1 MKRLLSPIIFAGVA
15 LVSGVASANHDAYW
29 NNNGLLLEV
38 SADPRDG
45 RDLVQ
50 VDATRADSLELVAL
64 NDVVYLRELTLHLS
78 DGRTIS
84 QHVGPVQPGAP
95 VEVSL
100 PQSCGAITSVELAY
114 GNPAWRAYDRS
125 DARLQIIPH
134 RAYSAPTA
142 YRAPIVYEPP
152 ANPQPAYPPT
162 PASIQGYP
170 SYRAPVYQVRPR
182 VALQPRARTTWTIR
196 GSFRF

>member
-15 LVSGVASANHDAYW
+15 LASGVASANHDAYW
-29 NNNGLLLEV
+29 SNNGLLLEV

-45 RDLVQ
+45 RDIVQ
-50 VDATRADSLELVAL
+50 VDPTSADSLELVAL
-64 NDVVYLRELTLHLS
+64 NDVVNLRELTLHMS

-95 VEVSL
+95 VEVAL
-100 PQSCGAITSVELAY
+100 PGSCGAITSVELGY
-114 GNPAWRAYDRS
+114 GNPARRRSDRT

-134 RAYSAPTA
+134 RTYREPVTVVPQPT
-142 YRAPIVYEPP
+142 P
-152 ANPQPAYPPT
+152 APAYPS
-162 PASIQGYP
+162 SIGGYP
-170 SYRAPVYQVRPR
+170 SYRAPVYAVRPQ
-182 VALQPRARTTWTIR
+182 VALRPRARNTWTIR